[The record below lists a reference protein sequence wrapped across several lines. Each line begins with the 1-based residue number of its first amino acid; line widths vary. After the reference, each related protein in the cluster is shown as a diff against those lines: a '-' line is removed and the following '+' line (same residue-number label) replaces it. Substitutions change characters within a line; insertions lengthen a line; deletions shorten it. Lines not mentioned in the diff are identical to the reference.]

1 MVLTIAEQ
9 ERMKLIRRLAVI
21 GEAYVDEDGY
31 MDIHFDLRGNT
42 SSGSE
47 EEAEDV
53 KQGPN
58 IAELVDSIL
67 EKRKSDADSDGKLP
81 NKDDLMGK
89 LNESKK
95 LEEVDGEKYKTRG
108 DVVELYEGLVEE
120 EGEEAVDYG
129 SLVDTKTRT
138 GRRSIADLTPE
149 EKEFLVDLYINDI
162 PTKVIMASENV
173 TKSALYSSLER
184 ERIPRKGKLNT
195 IIRRLED
202 GDKPLEISSE
212 EDTDISVINRIIKTL
227 E

>member
-1 MVLTIAEQ
+1 MMDIGEIKGAVKIENGIMVLTIAEQ

-53 KQGPN
+53 K
-58 IAELVDSIL
+58 E
-67 EKRKSDADSDGKLP
+67 LP
-81 NKDDLMGK
+81 NMDDLMDK
-89 LNESKK
+89 LNESKE

-120 EGEEAVDYG
+120 EEEEAVDYG